1 MSHGLD
7 SLQYFS
13 REISLRGHTR
23 NKNQRKEQCPPTLN
37 LHKSKPFRPTN
48 ILNIQS
54 NLKPVCQCQ
63 KKGIKTE
70 CLLNHH
76 NNQHHCYSN
85 PRWPDLGA
93 LLVVVAC
100 VAEHQ
105 PHVLHQGVLAGV
117 LVVADVVL
125 HRTQVHGLQDH
136 LGVGVE
142 GGEGVEEA
150 VLEYP
155 DPLTL
160 YTCVCWQV
168 DSKML
173 FDFFL

>member
-1 MSHGLD
+1 MPPNHNPSQKQTLQTNKHIEHPIKPQTCLSMS
-7 SLQYFS
+7 
-13 REISLRGHTR
+13 
-23 NKNQRKEQCPPTLN
+23 KN
-37 LHKSKPFRPTN
+37 
-48 ILNIQS
+48 
-54 NLKPVCQCQ
+54 
-63 KKGIKTE
+63 GIKTE

-85 PRWPDLGA
+85 PQRPDLGA

-136 LGVGVE
+136 LGVGAE
-142 GGEGVEEA
+142 GGREWRRQ
-150 VLEYP
+150 
-155 DPLTL
+155 
-160 YTCVCWQV
+160 CWSIQI
-168 DSKML
+168 
-173 FDFFL
+173 F